1 MKPQPLGKIDS
12 AGRPNTLGL
21 RDRELNQLLGS
32 MEHSARASGHKPID
46 REFSRWPFPNTS
58 VPVKLIHPGGNEV
71 ELRLA
76 CRNLSRGGVGLLHGA
91 FVHPGSR
98 LAVYLPRRAG
108 GEQRIEGTVARC
120 LHREGIIHEVG
131 VRFDEP
137 VAIRDFIRPDLF
149 EGWLSYERIDPNQ
162 IEGSLI
168 HVEPEPMDQKIV
180 RHFLRETRV
189 RVRSFA
195 SGAEA
200 LASARSGADLILC
213 ERTLS
218 DMSGPEF
225 IKALRAQQNR
235 SPVVLTSDSPT
246 PEATPEI
253 RFSGANAFLNKPF
266 DSAHLLLAV
275 AEFLVGP
282 ASTASDPGCLQ
293 STPGPQLS
301 GAYASK
307 LREYADE
314 LDALVGED
322 RQIDAY
328 VICVQIKGTA
338 PTLGFRAIG
347 DRAGWL
353 ATQISTG
360 VKLGQIRA
368 QVSELTEACRKL
380 RAA

>member
-1 MKPQPLGKIDS
+1 MRKDAIPS
-12 AGRPNTLGL
+12 RSTGRPNTLGL
-21 RDRELNQLLGS
+21 RDRELTQLLGS
-32 MEHSARASGHKPID
+32 LETASKSAPSNPID
-46 REFSRWPFPNTS
+46 REFSRWPFPSTS
-58 VPVKLIHPGGNEV
+58 VPVTLIHPGGNEV
-71 ELRLA
+71 GLRLA
-76 CRNLSRGGVGLLHGA
+76 CRNLSRGGVGLLHAA

-98 LAVYLPRRAG
+98 LAIDLPRRTG

-131 VRFDEP
+131 VQFDEP
-137 VAIRDFIRPDLF
+137 IAIRDFIRPDLF
-149 EGWLSYERIDPNQ
+149 EGWLSYERIDPSQ

-189 RVRSFA
+189 RIRSFA
-195 SGAEA
+195 TGAEA
-200 LASARSGADLILC
+200 LASARSGTDLILC
-213 ERTLS
+213 EQTLN

-225 IKALRAQQNR
+225 IRALREQQNQ
-235 SPVVLTSDSPT
+235 SPVVLTASSPT

-253 RFSGANAFLNKPF
+253 RFSGANAFLTKPF

-282 ASTASDPGCLQ
+282 ASTSSDPGCLQ

-314 LDALVGED
+314 LDTLVADD

-360 VKLGQIRA
+360 VKLGQIKA